1 MKKALD
7 EAEDNISNTRKMYDS
22 AADDVSK
29 LKKKLDTAKEQID
42 MRQDNN
48 NQSNASFNPE
58 IFK

>member
-1 MKKALD
+1 
-7 EAEDNISNTRKMYDS
+7 MYDS

-42 MRQDNN
+42 MRQDNK
-48 NQSNASFNPE
+48 NQSRASFNPE